1 MFSSRTTDHLA
12 FVSRQLA
19 SLADDQ
25 PIESALDRLKDVSP
39 EEYADDVEYFR
50 RLLAGDASGKA
61 GLGPNPY
68 RAIARFLPSV
78 GDRKNTLFRGFVD
91 FVRQSKVIFETY
103 WVGII
108 GLMSYLAAV
117 ATIAIIVAFIFW
129 KYVIP
134 SFDGMFTQL
143 GSELPEFTTLIFTYG
158 KTGLP
163 ILAIALVVL
172 VAAITFVVAQFHK
185 RIQQLS
191 PLPRW
196 PVWAPIIGRVAEIYN
211 FGLFLNYARMLREC
225 GVDPD
230 RAVADAAAASNQPE
244 SLSYREIQQDP
255 SSHDQLTALTEL
267 GIAAKLGN
275 FDPELEHQCDQH
287 VAALSLTLVEARDR
301 FSLLLKISLFVF
313 VAALVVAM
321 YLPIFSL
328 GAVV

>member
-19 SLADDQ
+19 SLAENQ
-25 PIESALDRLKDVSP
+25 SIETALDRLRKASP

-50 RLLAGDASGKA
+50 GLLAGDASDKA
-61 GLGPNPY
+61 GHGPNPY

-78 GDRKNTLFRGFVD
+78 GDQKNTLFRAFVD

-103 WVGII
+103 WVGIL
-108 GLMSYLAAV
+108 GLMSYLGAV
-117 ATIAIIVAFIFW
+117 AAIAIVVAFIFW

-134 SFDGMFTQL
+134 SFAGMF
-143 GSELPEFTTLIFTYG
+143 SEFGTPLPEFTQMIFAYG
-158 KTGLP
+158 GAGIPVL
-163 ILAIALVVL
+163 ALVLLVL
-172 VAAITFVVAQFHK
+172 VAAVVIVVALFHR

-225 GVDPD
+225 GVDPE
-230 RAVADAAAASNQPE
+230 RAVADAAAASNQPD
-244 SLSYREIQQDP
+244 SLNFGELQREP
-255 SSHDQLTALTEL
+255 SSHDQLPALTEL
-267 GIAAKLGN
+267 GIAAKIGN
-275 FDPELEHQCDQH
+275 FDAELEHQCDQH

-301 FSLLLKISLFVF
+301 FSLLLKTSLFVF
-313 VAALVVAM
+313 VGALVVAM
-321 YLPIFSL
+321 YLPIFKI

>member
-19 SLADDQ
+19 SLSDDQ
-25 PIESALDRLKDVSP
+25 PIEAALDRLKEVSP
-39 EEYADDVEYFR
+39 EEYANDVEYFR
-50 RLLAGDASGKA
+50 RLLAGDASKKA

-78 GDRKNTLFRGFVD
+78 GDQKNTLFRAFVD

-117 ATIAIIVAFIFW
+117 AFIALIVGLVFW
-129 KYVIP
+129 RYVIP
-134 SFDGMFTQL
+134 SFGGMFTNF
-143 GSELPEFTTLIFTYG
+143 GSELPEYTKVLFAFG

-163 ILAIALVVL
+163 LFAVALLLL
-172 VAAITFVVAQFHK
+172 VAAVVIVVSMFHK

-225 GVDPD
+225 GVDPEH
-230 RAVADAAAASNQPE
+230 AVRDAAAASNQPE
-244 SLSYREIQQDP
+244 SLTFAEMQRDP
-255 SSHDQLTALTEL
+255 SSHEQLQALTEL

-275 FDPELEHQCDQH
+275 FDAELEHQCDQH

-301 FSLLLKISLFVF
+301 FSILLKTALFVF
-313 VAALVVAM
+313 VGALVVAM
-321 YLPIFSL
+321 YLPIFQMGS
-328 GAVV
+328 VV